1 MLKSKRV
8 IRMPDITMG
17 SLFDGSGTFP
27 LAAKLNGITPV
38 WASEIE
44 PFPIR
49 VTTKRLPEMKH
60 LGDIC
65 RINGGEIP
73 PVDLVTFGS
82 PCQNCS
88 YAGDRT
94 GILGKKS
101 SLFFE
106 AIRIIEEMLAA
117 TGNAYP
123 SVIVMENVPGLLSS
137 TQGNDIKRVLHE
149 FSRLGFAVDINIL
162 QAQYMGVPQRRNRV
176 FIVGVQIRL
185 VTASSLKQT
194 VPRAKA
200 IDRALEGFDGL
211 QFYGIATAQFTPIQ
225 TFLRDI
231 LEDSPDPKYNLS
243 QKACEGILRRAD
255 LRGKTLPKPL
265 DAALRN
271 QSGDGSLDTYCFEPG
286 AASRLGGH
294 CSKEYTCTIRAQM
307 GDNLAAVVVPV
318 KKHEDTG
325 IIAVEN
331 YPANSRVKLSADGMA
346 QTLTSK
352 MGTGGCSVP
361 MVMSERQLSLPVT
374 ENIAQTLMGSD
385 YKGVQCVCEEKRAF
399 GICSQNSNA
408 MLSHNPK
415 SGIYEA
421 ETARTLDTNG
431 SGPACNQGGV
441 AVVEAYALQG
451 SMIGRKDKNG
461 PQGSGVNKDVSF
473 TLNTADRHS
482 VAYAPDSTAAETEY
496 IVRRLSIMECL
507 RLMGLPDSWCSHL
520 ETENPTEEEIA
531 FWTEVFET
539 HRKVMG
545 TSSKPKSRY
554 QIIKWL
560 KNPYSDSAVY
570 KLCGNG
576 IVRQCAEFIMDGI
589 VRYYTQINRK

>member
-1 MLKSKRV
+1 
-8 IRMPDITMG
+8 MPDITMG

-27 LAAKLNGITPV
+27 LAGKLNGITPV

-65 RINGGEIP
+65 KINGGEIQ
-73 PVDLVTFGS
+73 PVDLVTFGFC
-82 PCQNCS
+82 CQDLSC
-88 YAGDRT
+88 AGKRSGLDGSR
-94 GILGKKS
+94 S
-101 SLFFE
+101 RLFFE

-117 TGNAYP
+117 TGGENPKFIIA
-123 SVIVMENVPGLLSS
+123 ENVKGLLSS
-137 TQGNDIKRVLHE
+137 KKGEDVKRVLHE
-149 FSRLGFAVDINIL
+149 FSRLGFAVDMNIL

-176 FIVGVQIRL
+176 FMVGVQKRL

-200 IDRALEGFDGL
+200 IERALNGFDGL
-211 QFYGIATAQFTPIQ
+211 QFYGIATAEFTPVQ

-231 LEDSPDPKYNLS
+231 LEDNPDPKYNLS
-243 QKACEGILRRAD
+243 QKACEGILRRAA

-294 CSKEYTCTIRAQM
+294 CSKEHTCTLRAQM
-307 GDNLAAVVVPV
+307 GDNLAAVVIPV
-318 KKHEDTG
+318 KKSAATG
-325 IIAVEN
+325 AIAVEN
-331 YPANSRVKLSADGMA
+331 YPADSRVKLSSDGMS
-346 QTLTSK
+346 QTLTSR

-374 ENIAQTLMGSD
+374 EDIAQTLMGSD
-385 YKGVQCVCEEKRAF
+385 YKGMQRICEEKKAF

-408 MLSHNPK
+408 MLSNNAY

-421 ETARTLDTNG
+421 ETARTLDT
-431 SGPACNQGGV
+431 SGGDPACNQGGV
-441 AVVEAYALQG
+441 AVVETYALQG
-451 SMIGRKDKNG
+451 SMIGRKHKNG

-482 VAYAPDSTAAETEY
+482 VAYVPNGETAETEY

-507 RLMGLPDSWCSHL
+507 RLMGLPDGWCSHL
-520 ETENPTEEEIA
+520 ETENPTEVDIA

-539 HRKVMG
+539 HRRIMG
-545 TSSKPKSRY
+545 TSSKPKSRN

-560 KNPYSDSAVY
+560 KNPNSDSAVY

-576 IVRQCAEFIMDGI
+576 VVRQCAEFIMAGI
-589 VRYYTQINRK
+589 VRYYTQINKK